1 MNIFKIFS
9 AFAVLFSRIFSIVK
23 NIIKNRPDITVPKI
37 PATDKPTSEETNV
50 LMCSYDKEI
59 STNIYFPACDSSY
72 TSLVDALKSVGANSD
87 PSYRTT
93 IAHLNGIENY
103 TKSKEQNEALLK
115 KLQEGVLIKSIE
127 TKTETITAPCDKDTT
142 SNEEEAKP
150 STAIENTKDIK
161 VLATSLLESV
171 EGKKG
176 CSPYKD
182 SRGYPTIGTGKKCSE
197 VKVKF
202 DEEAKPYCSYL
213 SKECTKEKADQWLSE
228 DIDKT
233 INCIPKYDNLK
244 KAYEKCSVFRKV
256 ILISMC
262 YQMGC
267 NGTSYF
273 IKALDHMDKGNWG
286 DAAKEMINSRW
297 HNQTTKRC
305 EEHAEVMRTDEC
317 GAYCNLKGWS

>member
-9 AFAVLFSRIFSIVK
+9 AFTVLFSRIFSIVK

-103 TKSKEQNEALLK
+103 TKSKEQNEALLE
-115 KLQEGVLIKSIE
+115 KLKEGILIKSIE
-127 TKTETITAPCDKDTT
+127 TKTETITAPCEKDTT
-142 SNEEEAKP
+142 SNEEEAK
-150 STAIENTKDIK
+150 STTAIENTKDIK
-161 VLATSLLESV
+161 VLATSLLKDV

-176 CSPYKD
+176 CEPYND
-182 SRGYPTIGTGKKCSE
+182 SLCYPTIGYGKKCSN
-197 VKVKF
+197 VKVKTK
-202 DEEAKPYCSYL
+202 EEAKPYCSHL
-213 SKECTKEKADQWLSE
+213 LKDCTEEKTEQWLSE

-244 KAYEKCSVFRKV
+244 KAYEKCSDFRKV